1 MATNGMVA
9 VLLDAAVKLKF
20 AQRSCILDV
29 QHYAAAMHAIY
40 TQPAQNQS
48 VFRTQPRSRTVPI
61 PNSIT
66 PVPGYPDKLV
76 VFKIAASKYW
86 QMRCWLNGVTH
97 RKSAKTQSLRVAQ
110 SVARRFYEQLI
121 VGGYTHANTTTN
133 PQCSDALDVTSNA
146 TITPVAAKYTFAAVA
161 ARMLSNE
168 HARVER
174 GEYSSGSLRVLQNR
188 MDAHILPRW
197 AMHSPADIDY
207 SQLLHFTQYL
217 SATLSSITV
226 SQYLIAVRKVL
237 QMAVHLGVMKQLPE
251 FPKVKI
257 VTTPRGAFTPT
268 EYWRILRMAR
278 RLSGQQHPATVN
290 LKHRHYKLRT
300 TEHHMPA
307 DVAWVIGFMVNS
319 FIRPS
324 DLRTL
329 KHRHVEVVR
338 NNSTYLRLTLP
349 QTKLHGKPIVTLQ
362 PAVRLY
368 EHMLR
373 VRAHTGM
380 TTADDYLFLP
390 ELKDRQYAQFVLAY
404 YFNWILAETELK
416 AGPHGQSR
424 TLYSLRHSAITFR
437 LLYGQGIDLLTL
449 ARNARTSVDV
459 INNHYASTV
468 SGEQNITL
476 LQSRRKQRY
485 NQH

>member
-1 MATNGMVA
+1 MAAAKSLTA
-9 VLLDAAVKLKF
+9 SELERVLNYTAAGSY
-20 AQRSCILDV
+20 AQRNRAMLLMTV
-29 QHYAAAMHAIY
+29 AA
-40 TQPAQNQS
+40 
-48 VFRTQPRSRTVPI
+48 
-61 PNSIT
+61 
-66 PVPGYPDKLV
+66 G
-76 VFKIAASKYW
+76 
-86 QMRCWLNGVTH
+86 
-97 RKSAKTQSLRVAQ
+97 LRV
-110 SVARRFYEQLI
+110 SEVAGL
-121 VGGYTHANTTTN
+121 
-133 PQCSDALDVTSNA
+133 
-146 TITPVAAKYTFAAVA
+146 
-161 ARMLSNE
+161 
-168 HARVER
+168 
-174 GEYSSGSLRVLQNR
+174 
-188 MDAHILPRW
+188 
-197 AMHSPADIDY
+197 
-207 SQLLHFTQYL
+207 
-217 SATLSSITV
+217 TLSSITV

-237 QMAVHLGVMKQLPE
+237 QMAVHLGVMKQLPD

-257 VTTPRGAFTPT
+257 VTVPRGAFTPT
-268 EYWRILRMAR
+268 EYWRILRTAR
-278 RLSGQQHPATVN
+278 RLCGQQHPATVN
-290 LKHRHYKLRT
+290 LAHKHFKLRA
-300 TEHHMPA
+300 TEYHMPP

-373 VRAHTGM
+373 VRAHTGL

-404 YFNWILAETELK
+404 YFNWILADTELK

-468 SGEQNITL
+468 SGEQNIAL
-476 LQSRRKQRY
+476 LQSRRKQR
-485 NQH
+485 HT

>member
-1 MATNGMVA
+1 M
-9 VLLDAAVKLKF
+9 LPDAAVKLKF
-20 AQRSCILDV
+20 AQRGCILGV

-40 TQPAQNQS
+40 IQAAQNQS
-48 VFRTQPRSRTVPI
+48 VFRTHARSRTVPI
-61 PNSIT
+61 PSSIT

-110 SVARRFYEQLI
+110 SAARRFYEQLI
-121 VGGYTHANTTTN
+121 AGAYLSTHTTAQLQTTAEQTAS
-133 PQCSDALDVTSNA
+133 PITAVALQ
-146 TITPVAAKYTFAAVA
+146 YTFAAVA

-168 HARVER
+168 HARVQR
-174 GEYSSGSLRVLQNR
+174 GEYSKGSLRVLHNR

-207 SQLLHFTQYL
+207 SQLLHFAQYL
-217 SATLSSITV
+217 STTLSSITV

-237 QMAVHLGVMKQLPE
+237 QMAVHLGVMKQLPD

-257 VTTPRGAFTPT
+257 LTTPRGAFTPT
-268 EYWRILRMAR
+268 EYWRILRTAR
-278 RLSGQQHPATVN
+278 SLRGQQHPATVN
-290 LKHRHYKLRT
+290 LKHKHYKLRA
-300 TEHHMPA
+300 TEHHMPP

-329 KHRHVEVVR
+329 QHRHVEVVR
-338 NNSTYLRLTLP
+338 NSSTYLRLTLP

-404 YFNWILAETELK
+404 YFNWILADTELK

-468 SGEQNITL
+468 SGEQNIAL
-476 LQSRRKQRY
+476 LQSRRKQR
-485 NQH
+485 HT

>member
-1 MATNGMVA
+1 MVA

-20 AQRSCILDV
+20 AQRGCILGV

-61 PNSIT
+61 PNSVT

-110 SVARRFYEQLI
+110 SAARRFYEQLI
-121 VGGYTHANTTTN
+121 ADTYTHANTTTN
-133 PQCSDALDVTSNA
+133 PQCSAALDVTSSA

-268 EYWRILRMAR
+268 EYWQILRTAR
-278 RLSGQQHPATVN
+278 RLRGQQHPATVN
-290 LKHRHYKLRT
+290 LKHKHYKLRT
-300 TEHHMPA
+300 TEHHMPV
-307 DVAWVIGFMVNS
+307 DVAWVIAFMVNS

-373 VRAHTGM
+373 VRADTGLS
-380 TTADDYLFLP
+380 TADDYLFLP

-404 YFNWILAETELK
+404 YFNWILAETKLK

-459 INNHYASTV
+459 INDHYASTV

-476 LQSRRKQRY
+476 LQSRRKQRH

>member
-1 MATNGMVA
+1 M
-9 VLLDAAVKLKF
+9 
-20 AQRSCILDV
+20 
-29 QHYAAAMHAIY
+29 YAIY
-40 TQPAQNQS
+40 TQAAQNQS
-48 VFRTQPRSRTVPI
+48 VFSTQARTRTVPI
-61 PNSIT
+61 PSSIT

-86 QMRCWLNGVTH
+86 QTRCWLSGVTH
-97 RKSAKTQSLRVAQ
+97 RKSTKTQSLRVAQ
-110 SVARRFYEQLI
+110 SVARRFYEQL
-121 VGGYTHANTTTN
+121 VAGAYTQTHTATSTL
-133 PQCSDALDVTSNA
+133 SALHTA
-146 TITPVAAKYTFAAVA
+146 TPVTPVTQVAPKYTFAAVA
-161 ARMLSNE
+161 AQMLNNE
-168 HARVER
+168 HARVQR
-174 GEYSSGSLRVLQNR
+174 GEFSSGSLRVLHNR

-197 AMHSPADIDY
+197 AMHSPADVDY
-207 SQLLHFTQYL
+207 AQLLHFSQHL
-217 SATLSSITV
+217 SSTLSSITV

-237 QMAVHLGVMKQLPE
+237 QMAVHLGVMKQLPD

-257 VTTPRGAFTPT
+257 VTVPRGAFTPT
-268 EYWRILRMAR
+268 EYWRILRTAR
-278 RLSGQQHPATVN
+278 KLRGQQHPATVN
-290 LKHRHYKLRT
+290 LAHKHFKLRA
-300 TEHHMPA
+300 TEYHMPP

-373 VRAHTGM
+373 VRAHTGL
-380 TTADDYLFLP
+380 TAADDYLFLP

-404 YFNWILAETELK
+404 YFNWILADTELK

-468 SGEQNITL
+468 SGEQNIAL
-476 LQSRRKQRY
+476 LQSRRKQR
-485 NQH
+485 HT

>member
-1 MATNGMVA
+1 
-9 VLLDAAVKLKF
+9 
-20 AQRSCILDV
+20 
-29 QHYAAAMHAIY
+29 MHAIY
-40 TQPAQNQS
+40 TQAAQNQS
-48 VFRTQPRSRTVPI
+48 VFSTQARTRTVPI
-61 PNSIT
+61 PSSIT

-86 QMRCWLNGVTH
+86 QTRCWLNGVTH
-97 RKSAKTQSLRVAQ
+97 RKSTKTQSLRVAQ
-110 SVARRFYEQLI
+110 SVARRFYEQL
-121 VGGYTHANTTTN
+121 VAGAYKQTHTATRTN
-133 PQCSDALDVTSNA
+133 SALHTA
-146 TITPVAAKYTFAAVA
+146 TPVAPVTPVAPKYTFAAVA
-161 ARMLSNE
+161 AQMLNNE
-168 HARVER
+168 HARVQR
-174 GEYSSGSLRVLQNR
+174 GEFSSASLRVLHNR

-197 AMHSPADIDY
+197 AMHSPADVDY
-207 SQLLHFTQYL
+207 AQLLHFSQHL
-217 SATLSSITV
+217 SSTLSSITV

-237 QMAVHLGVMKQLPE
+237 QMAVHLGVMQHLPQ
-251 FPKVKI
+251 FPKIKI
-257 VTTPRGAFTPT
+257 VTVPRGAFTPT
-268 EYWRILRMAR
+268 EYWRILRTAR
-278 RLSGQQHPATVN
+278 RLCAQQHPATVN
-290 LKHRHYKLRT
+290 LTHKHFKLRP
-300 TEHHMPA
+300 TEYRMPP

-373 VRAHTGM
+373 VRAHTVL
-380 TTADDYLFLP
+380 TAADDYLFLP

-404 YFNWILAETELK
+404 YFNWVLADTELK

-459 INNHYASTV
+459 INSHYASTV
-468 SGEQNITL
+468 SGEQNIAL
-476 LQSRRKQRY
+476 LQSRRKQRH
-485 NQH
+485 N

>member
-1 MATNGMVA
+1 
-9 VLLDAAVKLKF
+9 
-20 AQRSCILDV
+20 
-29 QHYAAAMHAIY
+29 MHSIY
-40 TQPAQNQS
+40 SQPAQNQS
-48 VFRTQPRSRTVPI
+48 VFRTQARTRTVPI
-61 PNSIT
+61 PSSIT

-86 QMRCWLNGVTH
+86 QTRCWLNGMTH
-97 RKSAKTQSLRVAQ
+97 RKSTKSQSLRVAQ

-121 VGGYTHANTTTN
+121 AGAYSGEHTRTYLKPDDSQTTSPN
-133 PQCSDALDVTSNA
+133 NVVPLQH
-146 TITPVAAKYTFAAVA
+146 TFAAVA
-161 ARMLSNE
+161 ARMLNNE
-168 HARVER
+168 QARVAR

-197 AMHSPADIDY
+197 AMHAPADIDY
-207 SQLLHFTQYL
+207 SQLLHFAQYL
-217 SATLSSITV
+217 STTLSSITV

-237 QMAVHLGVMKQLPE
+237 QMAVHLGVMKQLPQ
-251 FPKVKI
+251 FPKIKI
-257 VTTPRGAFTPT
+257 VTVPRGAFTPT
-268 EYWRILRMAR
+268 EYWRILRTAR
-278 RLSGQQHPATVN
+278 RLCGQQHPATVN
-290 LKHRHYKLRT
+290 LTHKHFKLRP
-300 TEHHMPA
+300 TEYRMPP

-373 VRAHTGM
+373 VRAGTGM
-380 TTADDYLFLP
+380 TSVDDYLFLP
-390 ELKDRQYAQFVLAY
+390 ALKDRQYAQFVLAY
-404 YFNWILAETELK
+404 YFNWVLADTALK

-468 SGEQNITL
+468 AGEQNIAL
-476 LQSRRKQRY
+476 LQSRRKQR
-485 NQH
+485 HT